1 LLADYCNVSF
11 DFVSANMASVYSYFS
26 VEGSYYYLS
35 FPVFCYAII
44 TQQLICRS
52 IYLIIDEMVKRIFDD
67 VGKMYSKCNSFDNP
81 SKRISVTF
89 SHSFKRLLLND

>member
-1 LLADYCNVSF
+1 M
-11 DFVSANMASVYSYFS
+11 SANVASVYSHYS

-44 TQQLICRS
+44 TQQLICKS
-52 IYLIIDEMVKRIFDD
+52 IYLIIYEMVKRIFDD
-67 VGKMYSKCNSFDNP
+67 IEKMYSKCNAFDNP
-81 SKRISVTF
+81 SKRNSVTF